1 MAKASINF
9 ATAKGGGESEKHM
22 DRDPDHKVT
31 YLLDHDSKN
40 NEYKTY
46 RSASD
51 YLEKAKV
58 AAKEI
63 TGRKMQQKAIDNF
76 VQEAVVNLNENH
88 TVDDVKKVFD
98 EFQKEFGGFEVFK
111 IAVHRDEGVFVD
123 TEHDIKDLEYDSK
136 TLTWIKNGLDV
147 TNEVYDY
154 APNRNIFYNA
164 EDKNW
169 YLDKKFTEQIDTSRL
184 QIKMNYHA
192 HVQFTKFDMSQGRN
206 ARSPETKNG
215 KRSHGLTKSDL
226 SRIQDI
232 NAQILGM
239 QRGEKF
245 TKTKRMNHYQVKQ
258 AHDSKRE
265 IKKQVK
271 AKKKDIDKLKD
282 EIRAEMIAEGGH
294 TPDEYKALND
304 KFKALQKQ
312 RKNDELTIKDLKEKV
327 NRWKHEAMNW
337 REAKSY
343 KELYDDI
350 RNENLDLKKQN
361 KTLQSKISVNT
372 TDETVKDVQNDSS
385 LVSELVTHSST
396 LLKESVHH
404 TRETDQLLNEPKSNE
419 IMAELYNERGREKI
433 VKRGGK
439 YGIGADKVEVVEI
452 DKVDF
457 VEAMAK
463 MKERENNMKALLGK
477 SKYLV
482 DQFRESL
489 LKAKDYLK
497 TLFQKQDHKKNLE
510 ASKSNNKDRGIK
522 R

>member
-46 RSASD
+46 RSSSD
-51 YLEKAKV
+51 CLGKAKV

-88 TVDDVKKVFD
+88 TVEDVKKVFD

-136 TLTWIKNGLDV
+136 TLTWIKDGEDV

-169 YLDKKFTEQIDTSRL
+169 YLDKKFTEQIDTNKL

-206 ARSPETKNG
+206 ARSAETKNG

-226 SRIQDI
+226 SKIQDI

-271 AKKKDIDKLKD
+271 AKKKDIDNLKD

-294 TPDEYKALND
+294 TPDEYKALNV
-304 KFKALQKQ
+304 KFKALQEQ
-312 RKNDELTIKDLKEKV
+312 RKNDELTIKDLKAEV

-337 REAKSY
+337 KEAKSY
-343 KELYDDI
+343 KELYEEI
-350 RNENLDLKKQN
+350 RDENLDLKKQN
-361 KTLQSKISVNT
+361 KTLQANIGVTATEET
-372 TDETVKDVQNDSS
+372 TKDIKDNSRP
-385 LVSELVTHSST
+385 VSELIHHSST
-396 LLKESVHH
+396 LLEESVYHA
-404 TRETDQLLNEPKSNE
+404 RDTDQLLNGYKANE
-419 IMAELYNERGREKI
+419 IMAELYNKKGREKI

-452 DKVDF
+452 DKIDF
-457 VEAMAK
+457 VEAMVK
-463 MKERENNMKALLGK
+463 MKERENTIESLLEKG
-477 SKYLV
+477 KYLV

-489 LKAKDYLK
+489 LKAQGYLK
-497 TLFQKQDHKKNLE
+497 TLFQKQDHKNNPE
-510 ASKSNNKDRGIK
+510 QTKSNHKNKGMK